1 MLKMMGQSKKNQI
14 KMEEKWNKTPLTID
28 SSANC
33 RELLEQ
39 ANQIEQIYREE
50 QIRQRPQT
58 AMIERKIINKNKS
71 SIASSN
77 ITTTTTN
84 TNIIP
89 SLSSYST
96 TYQDALSIHHVEKIK
111 NVRVIQSTRPITAPM
126 KVNWINYC

>member
-1 MLKMMGQSKKNQI
+1 MMGQSKKNQI

-50 QIRQRPQT
+50 QIIQRPQT

-96 TYQDALSIHHVEKIK
+96 TYQDALSINHVEKIK